1 MKETVEDAVDKID
14 EGIDKAA
21 DAIENTMNDAA
32 DLAEN
37 VVLVTIP
44 ELVDDAVDAGTDLVE
59 DINDVVLEN
68 TVRHPVLALAQT
80 ASQAKANAKW
90 KLWKKIKNEVKEVG
104 NDLADAAV
112 YVASEFKE
120 SYENPEN
127 LVKFVSF
134 AQTEG
139 IFDILED
146 IGEDALEIIVGEDTT
161 EEIV

>member
-21 DAIENTMNDAA
+21 DAIEVTMNDAA

-80 ASQAKANAKW
+80 ASQAKANAEW
-90 KLWKKIKNEVKEVG
+90 KLWKQIKR
-104 NDLADAAV
+104 LFC
-112 YVASEFKE
+112 YVLS
-120 SYENPEN
+120 
-127 LVKFVSF
+127 
-134 AQTEG
+134 
-139 IFDILED
+139 
-146 IGEDALEIIVGEDTT
+146 
-161 EEIV
+161 